1 MLSRI
6 AGMLKEVRK
15 RIASKYFLWEATR
28 MKTELM
34 RQLLSKDEKITIEFK
49 EC

>member
-1 MLSRI
+1 
-6 AGMLKEVRK
+6 
-15 RIASKYFLWEATR
+15 

-49 EC
+49 ECWNGIQQQRQVRHYLKESRKFMI